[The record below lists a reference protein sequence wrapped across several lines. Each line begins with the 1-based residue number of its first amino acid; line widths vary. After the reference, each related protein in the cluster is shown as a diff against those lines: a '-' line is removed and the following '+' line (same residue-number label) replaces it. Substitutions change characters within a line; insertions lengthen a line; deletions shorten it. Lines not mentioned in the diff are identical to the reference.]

1 MMFDIERKAPSRERV
16 QQAKERATYSLK
28 HYRGRVL
35 KYIEIP
41 TLLLFLFWLYSLLET
56 KRLETSFGGVE
67 MLAFYALVVFFAAT
81 LSFEVFLADT
91 EGVENLDDAR
101 RLGVFVGLSFSFVET
116 YICTLVLPLSEH
128 EAGILITFVL
138 SSAAAFL
145 TPTFFIELRDEVD
158 GYGRA
163 SPIRIASI
171 KGIDSRV
178 DAYIESVDN
187 EALTKAE
194 VSRLQNYF
202 IYHDFFTGGY
212 RFEDGK
218 GTTVVSKDADCMLV
232 ITPKNNNTE
241 GE

>member
-1 MMFDIERKAPSRERV
+1 MLMFDIFNIERKAPSREYV
-16 QQAKERATYSLK
+16 QQVKERAEYSLK

-41 TLLLFLFWLYSLLET
+41 AFLLFLFWLYSLLET
-56 KRLETSFGGVE
+56 KRSGVSFGDVE
-67 MLAFYALVVFFAAT
+67 VLAFYALVVFFAAT
-81 LSFEVFLADT
+81 FSFEIFRVNT
-91 EGVENLDDAR
+91 EGVESLDMA
-101 RLGVFVGLSFSFVET
+101 SFSGVVAGVLFSLTEA
-116 YICTLVLPLSEH
+116 YICSLILPFSEH
-128 EAGILITFVL
+128 EAGILITFL
-138 SSAAAFL
+138 FSSIASFF
-145 TPTFFIELRDEVD
+145 TPTFFVELRDAVN

-194 VSRLQNYF
+194 VSRLQTY
-202 IYHDFFTGGY
+202 I
-212 RFEDGK
+212 K
-218 GTTVVSKDADCMLV
+218 GRIATKQELNKQRAKKALF
-232 ITPKNNNTE
+232 